1 MLRPDR
7 DVEVAPLC
15 GPAGA
20 NHLRAA
26 LGVGAFL
33 AVLAAVPALVQ
44 WRRPGGHPSLWAAW
58 AVTMLTAAVVG
69 VAWLGFAV
77 EYAPEGV
84 FFDL

>member
-20 NHLRAA
+20 KHLRAA
-26 LGVGAFL
+26 LALGALL

-44 WRRPGGHPSLWAAW
+44 WTRPGRHLSLWAAW

-77 EYAPEGV
+77 EYAPESV